1 MAMQPYILAST
12 KKANLRENFTYEDQ
26 QKNPKN
32 KKKRRKSQPIIM
44 CWQPNTVETPLSGCC
59 LTTATT
65 TTTTCCLTTA
75 TTTTCCLTRNLI
87 IRTSVQTVRCIL
99 QLVIR
104 VLSAKIEC
112 KWNILAAW
120 GMLLGLPATE
130 SPKTKRQRVVLYLDR
145 KVEDTYMQSHSRI
158 HWWSTILVFRY
169 LDWARSR
176 GSG

>member
-1 MAMQPYILAST
+1 MTIS
-12 KKANLRENFTYEDQ
+12 KKT
-26 QKNPKN
+26 PKN
-32 KKKRRKSQPIIM
+32 KKKKRKSQPIIM

-59 LTTATT
+59 LTTAKSTTTTCCLTTTATT

-87 IRTSVQTVRCIL
+87 ICTSVQTVRCIL

-158 HWWSTILVFRY
+158 HWWLIILVFRY